1 MNPSVNN
8 GRRFF
13 YTYILTLNHKIM
25 TVAILDYCE
34 GKVYIE
40 KIPDVMNPE
49 QFVKDTYGLQN
60 VHYMEV
66 EDDKFELWDYREPA
80 CPEHLI

>member
-1 MNPSVNN
+1 MNPSVSND
-8 GRRFF
+8 RRFF

-25 TVAILDYCE
+25 TIAILDYCV

-49 QFVKDTYGLQN
+49 QFVKDMY
-60 VHYMEV
+60 
-66 EDDKFELWDYREPA
+66 
-80 CPEHLI
+80 